1 MFSELSEEFSDVLA
15 GIKQL
20 ETTERVLKTTPFFR
34 NVKEYLQ
41 A

>member
-1 MFSELSEEFSDVLA
+1 MFSELSEEYSDVLA

-20 ETTERVLKTTPFFR
+20 ETS
-34 NVKEYLQ
+34 VKEYLQ